1 MKAHVIGIAG
11 IGLFFAFTSAIALAQ
26 GAAEPAPNTLGTL
39 PSGSAPS
46 ALGPAPNAL
55 GSGAPAFGPALP
67 LPEPFTPESVAPAR
81 PFGNIDI
88 SRAGTTTAQVR
99 TWAQGRT
106 PMERNELSG
115 RCQVISDPA
124 NSSRYPSNAQEFCR
138 TYSAMQVITPPALKY

>member
-1 MKAHVIGIAG
+1 MKAHLIGIAG
-11 IGLFFAFTSAIALAQ
+11 IGLLIAFVSNAFAQ
-26 GAAEPAPNTLGTL
+26 GAAEPAPNTLGNV
-39 PSGSAPS
+39 PNSNAPG
-46 ALGPAPNAL
+46 AFGTAPNAL
-55 GSGAPAFGPALP
+55 GNAPAFGPALP
-67 LPEPFTPESVAPAR
+67 LPEPWTPDNVPPAR
-81 PFGNIDI
+81 PFGNIDV

-124 NSSRYPSNAQEFCR
+124 NSQRYPANAQAFCS